1 MWYQKSDYWV
11 PFMKVG
17 TKTEVSTVW
26 LWAPGETVDLNAIFE
41 DSIFELYF
49 EDVGTFCYIQ

>member
-1 MWYQKSDYWV
+1 
-11 PFMKVG
+11 MKVG

-49 EDVGTFCYIQ
+49 EDVGTFCYI